1 LTAVGLN
8 SGTIGSGSTFNTALG
23 ERAMGVL
30 VGTGGAA
37 CVTNS
42 IAVGYQALA
51 STASPAGCSTETI
64 AIGRRALGSGSKQ
77 NSGTGNI
84 AIGNFV
90 GINKGTG
97 DFNVFIGHIAAGG
110 SWTDGSGC
118 NTVVGACA
126 ANVTNG
132 SNNSTIGYQ
141 AAPVSGASNSVTLGN
156 ASITTIRGA
165 VTTITAI
172 SDARDKTD
180 ITALPVGLDF
190 VNTLNPV
197 KFTWQMR
204 EPNEVKDGTSEAG
217 FIAQELKAAQD
228 AANADYLDLVYDQ
241 DPERLEA
248 SSGKLLPVLVKAIQ
262 ELSAQN
268 KALEDRIAQLE
279 VNG

>member
-1 LTAVGLN
+1 
-8 SGTIGSGSTFNTALG
+8 
-23 ERAMGVL
+23 MGVL
-30 VGTGGAA
+30 AGTGGAA

-42 IAVGYQALA
+42 IAIGYQALA

-77 NSGTGNI
+77 NSGTANI

-97 DFNVFIGHIAAGG
+97 DFNVFIGAQAASG

-126 ANVTNG
+126 ASTTTG
-132 SNNSTIGYQ
+132 SNNTSIGFQ
-141 AAPVSGASNSVTLGN
+141 AAPVNFSSNTVTLGN
-156 ASITTIRGA
+156 ASVTTLRAA

-180 ITALPVGLDF
+180 VTALPVGLDF
-190 VNTLNPV
+190 INTLNPV

-248 SSGKLLPVLVKAIQ
+248 SAGKLLPVLVKAIQ

-268 KALEDRIAQLE
+268 KALEARIAQLE
-279 VNG
+279 ANG